1 MVKELGNRFQL
12 NLADD
17 AFQTFT
23 SPHQLIVAIAT
34 CSKTLKY
41 KSDPKEEIS
50 VESFKKTTAADYTWK
65 LVDFIMNVPSD
76 FYRVLHPRKIDPH
89 HIWRK
94 SQSEPNSPKPKNKAR
109 EFEITMI
116 IGFITIYELYLLL
129 NYFLNL
135 NEGV

>member
-1 MVKELGNRFQL
+1 MIKELGNRFQL

-34 CSKTLKY
+34 CSKTLTY
-41 KSDPKEEIS
+41 KSDPKEEIN
-50 VESFKKTTAADYTWK
+50 VETFKKTTAADYSWK

-76 FYRVLHPRKIDPH
+76 FYRVLHPRKIDPYSS
-89 HIWRK
+89 WRK
-94 SQSEPNSPKPKNKAR
+94 ASQEQITQKPKNKKI
-109 EFEITMI
+109 EYEITMI
-116 IGFITIYELYLLL
+116 VGFITIYELYLLL

-135 NEGV
+135 NQEA